1 MRQVTDLLRDSR
13 RSRIFFGALAQS
25 SLGTGAAV
33 VALLLLSYERFQSP
47 WAIGLVLLADVA
59 PAMVLGPVFGAAA
72 DRWSRR
78 SCIVASDLI
87 RAVAFV
93 GIFFVNGFVPT
104 VLLALLAGIGT
115 GVFTPAA
122 LASLPSVAGRERLAA
137 ASSLYGAV
145 IDFGFIAGPGIA
157 AVLLLFTDP
166 GTVLAL
172 NGASFVVSAALL
184 APLQFGAIA
193 AGERTAGKPPSLLRE
208 AREGLVAT
216 AGMRG
221 LRFVLVASAAALF
234 LGAMFNVAEL
244 LLAKEE
250 LNGGETGFGVLVTIY
265 GVGFISGSLSGAK
278 GGAPALLKSR
288 YLLGL
293 FLMSA
298 GVLASGAAPVMAAAV
313 VTFLAAG
320 YGNGLMLVYER
331 MLIQAAV
338 PDDLSGRVFGVKDAL
353 TAWAFALGF
362 LVGPVLLEL
371 LGTRGMAIAA
381 GAGGLLV
388 WLVSWYGLRRPWWT
402 EAEAEPVRW
411 GAYDVLL
418 NGAGTGAD
426 AVPHARAREEGTH
439 LVGRS

>member
-1 MRQVTDLLRDSR
+1 MRQVIELLRHSR

-33 VALLLLSYERFQSP
+33 VALLLLAYERFESP

-59 PAMVLGPVFGAAA
+59 PAMILGPIFGAAA

-78 SCIVASDLI
+78 TCIVASDLI
-87 RAVAFV
+87 RAVAFI
-93 GIFFVNGFVPT
+93 GIFLVDGFVPT

-115 GVFTPAA
+115 GLFTPAA
-122 LASLPSVAGRERLAA
+122 LASLPSVSGRERLAA

-145 IDFGFIAGPGIA
+145 LDFGFIAGPGLA
-157 AVLLLFTDP
+157 AVLLLFADP
-166 GTVLAL
+166 ATILAL
-172 NGASFVVSAALL
+172 NGASFAISAMIL
-184 APLQFGAIA
+184 APLQFGQIA
-193 AGERTAGKPPSLLRE
+193 PGEPTGEKPPSLLRD
-208 AREGLVAT
+208 ARDGLVAT

-221 LRFVLVASAAALF
+221 LRFVLVASAVALF

-244 LLAKEE
+244 LLAKDV
-250 LNGGETGFGVLVTIY
+250 LGGGEVGFSVLVAIY
-265 GVGFISGSLSGAK
+265 GIGFIAGSLSGAK

-293 FLMSA
+293 FLMAA
-298 GVLASGAAPVMAAAV
+298 GVLASGAAPGLGVAV

-331 MLIQAAV
+331 LLIQEAV
-338 PDDLSGRVFGVKDAL
+338 PDELSGRVFGVKDAL

-362 LVGPVLLEL
+362 LIGPVLLEL

-381 GAGGLLV
+381 GAGGLVV
-388 WLVSWYGLRRPWWT
+388 WLVSWFGLRRPWWT
-402 EAEAEPVRW
+402 EVEPEAVRW

-418 NGAGTGAD
+418 DGAGGHTVA
-426 AVPHARAREEGTH
+426 HAGAREESTH

>member
-1 MRQVTDLLRDSR
+1 MRQVIDLLRDSR
-13 RSRIFFGALAQS
+13 RSRFFFGALAQS

-78 SCIVASDLI
+78 TCIVASDLI
-87 RAVAFV
+87 RAVAFI
-93 GIFFVNGFVPT
+93 GIFLVDGFLPT

-115 GVFTPAA
+115 GLFTPAA
-122 LASLPSVAGRERLAA
+122 LASLPSVSGRERLAA

-145 IDFGFIAGPGIA
+145 IDFGFIAGPGLA
-157 AVLLLFTDP
+157 ALLLLFVEPD
-166 GTVLAL
+166 TVLAL
-172 NGASFVVSAALL
+172 NGASFVVSAALI
-184 APLQFGAIA
+184 APLQFGAIPP
-193 AGERTAGKPPSLLRE
+193 GERSGEKPPSLLRE

-250 LNGGETGFGVLVTIY
+250 LGGGETGFGVLVTIY
-265 GVGFISGSLSGAK
+265 GVGFIAGSLSGAK

-313 VTFLAAG
+313 VTFVAAG

-381 GAGGLLV
+381 GAGGLVV
-388 WLVSWYGLRRPWWT
+388 WLVSWYGLRKPWWT
-402 EAEAEPVRW
+402 ETEPEPVGW

-418 NGAGTGAD
+418 NGADAD

>member
-1 MRQVTDLLRDSR
+1 MRQVTDLLRESR

-33 VALLLLSYERFQSP
+33 VALLLLAYERFESP

-59 PAMVLGPVFGAAA
+59 PAMVLGPIFGAAA

-78 SCIVASDLI
+78 TCVVAADLI
-87 RAVAFV
+87 RAVAFL
-93 GIFFVNGFVPT
+93 GIFLVDGFLPT

-115 GVFTPAA
+115 GLFTPAA

-157 AVLLLFTDP
+157 ALLLLFTDP
-166 GTVLAL
+166 GTLLAL
-172 NGASFVVSAALL
+172 NAGSFAISAALL
-184 APLQFGAIA
+184 VPLRFGAIA
-193 AGERTAGKPPSLLRE
+193 PGEGATDKPPSLLRE
-208 AREGLVAT
+208 ARDGLVAT

-244 LLAKEE
+244 LLAKDE
-250 LNGGETGFGVLVTIY
+250 LDAGEVGFSVLVTIY
-265 GVGFISGSLSGAK
+265 GIGFIAGSLSGAK
-278 GGAPALLKSR
+278 GGAPPVLKSR
-288 YLLGL
+288 YLMGL

-298 GVLASGAAPVMAAAV
+298 GVLASGAAPLLAVAV
-313 VTFLAAG
+313 VTFLATG
-320 YGNGLMLVYER
+320 YGNGVMLVYER

-353 TAWAFALGF
+353 TAWAFAFGF
-362 LVGPVLLEL
+362 LLGPVLLEL
-371 LGTRGMAIAA
+371 LGTRGMAMAA
-381 GAGGLLV
+381 GAGGLVV
-388 WLVSWYGLRRPWWT
+388 WAVSCLGLRKPWWT
-402 EAEAEPVRW
+402 ETETEPVLW

-418 NGAGTGAD
+418 NGAGAD
-426 AVPHARAREEGTH
+426 AVPHARAGEQSTH
-439 LVGRS
+439 LVAGS